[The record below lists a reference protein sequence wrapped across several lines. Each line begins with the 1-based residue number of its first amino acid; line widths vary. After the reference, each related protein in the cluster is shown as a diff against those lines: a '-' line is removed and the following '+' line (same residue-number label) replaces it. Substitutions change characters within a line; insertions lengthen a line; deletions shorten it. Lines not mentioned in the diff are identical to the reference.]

1 MDILKRLQ
9 EIEARKMEI
18 RNLLGTDKNADLDK
32 LETELRELQSE
43 KENLEKRQA
52 LLDKA
57 ESIQNG
63 GVEARSL
70 GTVGE
75 IISPQVEEK
84 RTKEVDTEKRGKE
97 LKEQRSVTVSSSNLI
112 LPTHESNTINGT
124 FNQVSSLID
133 AVKHVPLN
141 GGESYK
147 TAYEKGHGE
156 GGYTTEGSPASESD
170 VEFGYAEIT
179 KSKITSYSEETEEVI
194 KLPNADYDSVI
205 VSGVG
210 KSLRKKI
217 TREILIGDGTAN
229 HLTGIFSDKTT
240 AINPDT
246 DLEIDAIDETTLDNI
261 IFSFGG
267 DEDVED
273 TSVLV
278 LNKKDVKA
286 FATLRTTDGKKVYEV
301 KSQGN
306 RGTIDGVP
314 YIINSACKSISDAT
328 TTSGEYCMAYGPLSN
343 YELATFSDTD
353 IKRSTDVKFKEGMI
367 AHRGVVFV
375 GGNVAAH
382 NGFLR
387 IKKSNSLIK

>member
-9 EIEARKMEI
+9 QIEARKMEI

-52 LLDKA
+52 LLDQA
-57 ESIQNG
+57 EAIQNDV
-63 GVEARSL
+63 VETRSL
-70 GTVGE
+70 GTVGA
-75 IISPQVEEK
+75 IINPKVEEK

-156 GGYTTEGSPASESD
+156 GGYTTEGSQASESD

-179 KSKITSYSEETEEVI
+179 KSKITSYSEETEEVV

-205 VSGVG
+205 VNGVG

-217 TREILIGDGTAN
+217 TREILIGDGTSN
-229 HLTGIFSDKTT
+229 HLTGIFSDKAT

-343 YELATFSDTD
+343 YELAIFSDTD
-353 IKRSTDVKFKEGMI
+353 IKRSTDAKFKEGMI

-375 GGNVAAH
+375 GGNVAAY

-387 IKKSNSLIK
+387 IKKATA